1 MMKKRYGWKLLVLA
15 ALMALLAVGCSKSSK
30 LPEGFTE
37 EGVKTQAEA
46 DIKLAE
52 SNDFEGWKARFADS
66 LQSSITEDVYQPYLD
81 MLAKKGDFE
90 AFGKTAF
97 VGQEKDGQKY
107 AAVIY
112 VVKHAE
118 GEIKYTVGYD
128 EDMKLV
134 QFVAQ

>member
-1 MMKKRYGWKLLVLA
+1 MMKKRYGWKLILLA
-15 ALMALLAVGCSKSSK
+15 ALMGLLAVGCSKSSK

-37 EGVKTQAEA
+37 DGVKTQAEK

-52 SNDFEGWKARFADS
+52 SNDFEGWKARFEDS
-66 LQSSITEDVYQPYLD
+66 IQSSITESAYQQYLD
-81 MLAKKGDFE
+81 LLAKKGDFE
-90 AFGKTAF
+90 SFGKTAF

-112 VVKHAE
+112 VVKHAD

-128 EDMKLV
+128 EEMKLV

>member
-66 LQSSITEDVYQPYLD
+66 LQSSITEDIWICLRRKAALKPLEKPPLWVR
-81 MLAKKGDFE
+81 K
-90 AFGKTAF
+90 KTARN
-97 VGQEKDGQKY
+97 
-107 AAVIY
+107 
-112 VVKHAE
+112 
-118 GEIKYTVGYD
+118 
-128 EDMKLV
+128 MRL
-134 QFVAQ
+134 